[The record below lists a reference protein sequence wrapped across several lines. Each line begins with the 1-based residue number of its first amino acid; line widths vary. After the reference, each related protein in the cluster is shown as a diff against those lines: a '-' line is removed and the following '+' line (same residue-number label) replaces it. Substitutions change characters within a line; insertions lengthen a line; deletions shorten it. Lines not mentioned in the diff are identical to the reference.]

1 MLTHKTINVQ
11 FGNILTEEYEWQYEG
26 LKWGHTKA
34 KKQIKGRISH
44 SPLLWSK
51 KQIDSVKAS

>member
-1 MLTHKTINVQ
+1 MFK
-11 FGNILTEEYEWQYEG
+11 FGNTLTEEYEWQYEG